1 MEARRDAVTRRLST
15 ATLRDLAPDVRRP
28 RYDRSKVEAGIVHI
42 GPGAFHRVHE
52 AWFAEQWLA
61 TDPRWGIAAVSMRS
75 PDLRAALRP
84 QDWLYALAIVDEPA
98 SCAVLGSLCE
108 VIVASEHLG
117 TALARA
123 ASPEARLLT
132 LTVTEKGYCLDVDG
146 RLDLGHPDV
155 AHDVRQPDQPRSA
168 IGFVVESLRLRR
180 ERGLPALTVVSC
192 DNLAGNGRLLAAAA
206 RRLAQ
211 QTDAS
216 LAAWIECEVPFP
228 CTMVDSI
235 TPATTPEL
243 KARVLAASGL
253 VDAWPVQRESFV
265 QWVVERHRAPESPD
279 WEAAGVIVTDD
290 VAGYERA
297 KLRLLNGAHSTLAY
311 AGLLRGHATVREA
324 MQDLALVEFV
334 RRLMLEDVAPSLQ
347 RVQGLEIDAYVQS
360 LLRRFRN
367 PVIRHELAQIAWDG
381 SKKLPVRI
389 LGTVRDALAAGRP
402 LDRLSVPLAA
412 WMHFVRRRVVAG
424 APLVD
429 PLSDQLEQLVRA
441 RTDGSA
447 ATDVAAFLALA
458 AVFPRDLAAAAPFKE
473 ALASAYARLGGPGAA
488 LT

>member
-1 MEARRDAVTRRLST
+1 MTRRLSA
-15 ATLRDLAPDVRRP
+15 ATLQGLPQAVRRP
-28 RYDRSKVEAGIVHI
+28 RYDRGKVEAGIVHV
-42 GPGAFHRVHE
+42 GPGAFHRVHQ
-52 AWFAEQWLA
+52 AWYAEQWLA

-75 PDLRAALRP
+75 ADLRAALLP

-98 SCAVLGSLCE
+98 SCEVLGSLCE
-108 VIVASEHLG
+108 VIVASEHLEQ
-117 TALARA
+117 ALARA

-132 LTVTEKGYCLDVDG
+132 LTVTEKGYCLDVDR
-146 RLDLGHPDV
+146 RLDLAHPDV
-155 AHDVRQPDQPRSA
+155 AHDVQHRAQPRSA
-168 IGFVVESLRLRR
+168 VGFVVESLRLRR
-180 ERGLPALTVVSC
+180 ERGLPALTVISC

-206 RRLAQ
+206 QRLAQ

-243 KARVLAASGL
+243 KARVLAATGL
-253 VDAWPVQRESFV
+253 EDAWPVQREAFA
-265 QWVVERHRAPESPD
+265 QWVVEQHEARESPD

-290 VAGYERA
+290 VAGYECA

-311 AGLLRGHATVREA
+311 AGLLRGHATVGEA
-324 MQDLALVEFV
+324 MQDVALVEFV
-334 RRLMLEDVAPSLQ
+334 RRLLLDDVAPTLP
-347 RVQGLEIDAYVQS
+347 RVRGLEIGDYVQS

-389 LGTVRDALAAGRP
+389 LGTVRDALAAGRS
-402 LDRLSVPLAA
+402 LDQLSVPLAA
-412 WMHFVRRRVVAG
+412 WMHFVRRRVAAG
-424 APLVD
+424 VPLID
-429 PLSDQLEQLVRA
+429 PLSEQLNQLVRA
-441 RTDGSA
+441 QADGSA
-447 ATDVAAFLALA
+447 ATDVEAFLALGT
-458 AVFPRDLAAAAPFKE
+458 VFPRDLAAAAPFRA
-473 ALASAYARLGGPGAA
+473 ALEKAYARLGSPGVP